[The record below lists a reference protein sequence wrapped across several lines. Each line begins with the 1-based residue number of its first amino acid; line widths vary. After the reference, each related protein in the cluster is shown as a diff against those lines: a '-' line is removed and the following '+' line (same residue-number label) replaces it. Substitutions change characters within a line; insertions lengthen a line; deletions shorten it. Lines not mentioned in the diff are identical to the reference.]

1 MPKSLFDG
9 VELAFVVD
17 LAEGSDSDNS
27 EVSHRSLPVT
37 TVGPPSETVTLSD
50 QEMSLQVFSSADQKP
65 EKKDPVQ
72 VIDLTKS
79 SENGSEA
86 KIPKGQSKIVIDLT
100 GNPRSPANIPAK
112 VNRDPKAL
120 TPKSHNS
127 FLPDDVLDFTKE
139 EEVERPKTGGSLE
152 SLTPESMPG
161 ITATIAPPTAGLA
174 ATNSIFPVSFCK

>member
-27 EVSHRSLPVT
+27 EVGHRSLPVT
-37 TVGPPSETVTLSD
+37 TVGPPSETVTLGD
-50 QEMSLQVFSSADQKP
+50 QEMSLQVLSSADQ
-65 EKKDPVQ
+65 KKDPVQ

-100 GNPRSPANIPAK
+100 GNPESPSNIPAK
-112 VNRDPKAL
+112 VIRGPKAL

-161 ITATIAPPTAGLA
+161 ITATIAPPTAGVA
-174 ATNSIFPVSFCK
+174 ATNSIFPVSF

>member
-27 EVSHRSLPVT
+27 EVGHRSLPVT

-50 QEMSLQVFSSADQKP
+50 QEMSLQVLSSADQKP

-100 GNPRSPANIPAK
+100 GNPESPSNIPAK
-112 VNRDPKAL
+112 VIRGPKAL

-174 ATNSIFPVSFCK
+174 TNSIFPVSFCK

>member
-17 LAEGSDSDNS
+17 LAAEGSDSDNS
-27 EVSHRSLPVT
+27 QVGHRSLPVT

-50 QEMSLQVFSSADQKP
+50 KEMSLQVLTSADQKP

-127 FLPDDVLDFTKE
+127 FLPDDVLDFT
-139 EEVERPKTGGSLE
+139 EVERPKTGGSLE

-161 ITATIAPPTAGLA
+161 ITATIAPPTAGVA
-174 ATNSIFPVSFCK
+174 ATNSIFPISFCK